1 MALAF
6 IDPQNLDCL
15 LVERARSPGVPQEPR
30 RNAAERSLRFGAVLA
45 AVLIAHGAILAV
57 LNIFELAPIETN
69 LVREIPVE
77 LVSAPEAA
85 EKPEAPQSKVPG
97 PDSKPAPETRKDQ
110 ENPPEGQAKSAET
123 PPKPEPPKSEP
134 AKTEPPKPEA
144 PKPEQPKAEAPK
156 QEPPKQD
163 QARPE
168 PPKPEPPKQEARKAA
183 ALKKEAPKPA
193 PRKAAPKA
201 EAFKPAEQNAEAAKV
216 QAAQAMPRALAER
229 APSLPLP
236 GSESQIGK
244 EPPASPDPNGRGAM
258 PMRFDFAQD
267 LLRAVAVPQS
277 SETGEDL
284 VSYSTLVF
292 SRLELAKHF
301 PEAALARRTQG
312 SAGIG
317 FTLDD
322 AGNVLDV
329 ELLVSSGDADLDEE
343 SVALVHRAA
352 PFPPPPAGAQHR
364 FDAVVTFSHR

>member
-15 LVERARSPGVPQEPR
+15 LVERARSPGAPQEPR
-30 RNAAERSLRFGAVLA
+30 RNATERSLRYGAVLA

-97 PDSKPAPETRKDQ
+97 PDSKPTPETRKDQ

-123 PPKPEPPKSEP
+123 PPKSEP
-134 AKTEPPKPEA
+134 AKSEA
-144 PKPEQPKAEAPK
+144 PKPEQPKAESPK
-156 QEPPKQD
+156 QEPPKQE
-163 QARPE
+163 QAKPE

-193 PRKAAPKA
+193 PKKAAPKA

-229 APSLPLP
+229 AQALPPP

-244 EPPASPDPNGRGAM
+244 EPPASPDPNSRGAM

-267 LLRAVAVPQS
+267 ILRAVAVPQS

-292 SRLELAKHF
+292 SRLELAKQF
-301 PEAALARRTQG
+301 PEAALARGTQG

-329 ELLVSSGDADLDEE
+329 ELLISSGDADLDEE

-352 PFPPPPAGAQHR
+352 PFPPPPPGAQHR

>member
-6 IDPQNLDCL
+6 IDPQNLDPQNL
-15 LVERARSPGVPQEPR
+15 DSQNLDRLFVERARGSGAQQEPR
-30 RNAAERSLRFGAVLA
+30 RNAAARSLQFGAVLA
-45 AVLIAHGAILAV
+45 AVLIAHSAILAV

-85 EKPEAPQSKVPG
+85 EKAEAAQSKAPDSKASG

-123 PPKPEPPKSEP
+123 PAKSEP
-134 AKTEPPKPEA
+134 
-144 PKPEQPKAEAPK
+144 PKPEQPKP
-156 QEPPKQD
+156 EPPKQD
-163 QARPE
+163 QAKPE
-168 PPKPEPPKQEARKAA
+168 PPKPEPSKQEARKAA
-183 ALKKEAPKPA
+183 ALKREAQKPSPKKAAAKAEAPK
-193 PRKAAPKA
+193 RA
-201 EAFKPAEQNAEAAKV
+201 ELSAEAAKA
-216 QAAQAMPRALAER
+216 QAAQAMPRALAET
-229 APSLPLP
+229 AQALPLP

-244 EPPASPDPNGRGAM
+244 QPPAQPDPNSRGAM